1 MAKISQDFEIRRE
14 SDYQRTL
21 AILTRGQ
28 RAKPI
33 LKFLM
38 GCLESYRSKRKMGWS
53 RPWNKYGVMN
63 FQSFRLHVAQDGG
76 LLDLAR
82 QVIAEACPAMP
93 EAASQFA
100 QELLDDRERLMG
112 FIFMQEAT
120 DNGRRFEGANF
131 SLGSRPPGKSRYRNR
146 LDLILESPIIN
157 DVSQGLSRLRVYV
170 DPYRTQA
177 GPLWSET
184 FEPAGGDAAA
194 ALFHRL
200 ATASWSWA
208 DDASRLWDHWTSAYI
223 DYFGPR
229 QWTLTKSYFYT
240 PNAPD
245 TRLAS

>member
-1 MAKISQDFEIRRE
+1 MAKLSQDFEIRRE
-14 SDYQRTL
+14 ADYQRAL
-21 AILTRGQ
+21 SILTRGE

-63 FQSFRLHVAQDGG
+63 FQSFQLHIAQDRD

-82 QVIAEACPAMP
+82 QVIADERQTMP
-93 EAASQFA
+93 EAASIFA
-100 QELLDDRERLMG
+100 QELIDDRDRLMG
-112 FIFMQEAT
+112 FIFMQESV

-146 LDLILESPIIN
+146 FDIILESQIVN

-184 FEPAGGDAAA
+184 FEPVRSAAA
-194 ALFHRL
+194 TALFQRL
-200 ATASWSWA
+200 SMASWSWA
-208 DDASRLWDHWTSAYI
+208 HDASRLWDHWTSAYI

-229 QWTLTKSYFYT
+229 QWTLHKSYFYV
-240 PNAPD
+240 PNSPE